1 MPDAKHNATWFVL
14 NRISVIFSGINKN
27 MNKPFN
33 SAKVGIV
40 TGMILFAALSRL
52 LPHPHNFTPIG
63 AIALFGAAYFSQKHL
78 SILIPFAALWLSDL
92 ILNNLVYAQ
101 LYPELYPGFVWFGS
115 GWVYAG
121 FLLIALLGMRTL
133 RQLHTLRILGTT
145 VAASLIFYLLTN
157 FGVWLNSPY
166 YPQNIG
172 GLLTSYAA
180 GLPFFCNTLAGDLVY
195 TGVLFGSFALLQ
207 RRVPALSH

>member
-1 MPDAKHNATWFVL
+1 M
-14 NRISVIFSGINKN
+14 S
-27 MNKPFN
+27 KPFI
-33 SAKVGIV
+33 SAKAGIV

-63 AIALFGAAYFSQKHL
+63 AIALFGAAYFRQKHL
-78 SILIPFAALWLSDL
+78 SMLIPFAALWLSDL
-92 ILNNLVYAQ
+92 ILNNVVYAQ

-115 GWVYAG
+115 AWVYAG

-133 RQLHTLRILGTT
+133 QQPQPMRLLGTT
-145 VAASLIFYLLTN
+145 VSASLIFYLLTN

-166 YPQNIG
+166 YPQNMG

-180 GLPFFCNTLAGDLVY
+180 GLPFFWNTLAGDLVY

-207 RRVPALSH
+207 RRIPALSH